1 LTRDRVSSETS
12 GNPFKARL
20 TVVWERPNR
29 SESSRNFMI
38 LQLVTMSKRFQEIW
52 MALRRERRSD
62 AAAHFGSQINCD
74 FALQQAILLTW
85 TTIRIMTSYPKR
97 FKKTCASR
105 EQGVWAI
112 VNWEDDTMKKYFL
125 AAAAACAM
133 LATNAALAANIS
145 IVSGSTGND
154 LAIFQ
159 ELVKPWEA
167 KTGNTVT
174 VVPMPSSTT
183 DQFGQYRLW
192 LAAGNSDIDVYQVDV
207 IWAPQLAEQFV
218 DLTEAAKDI
227 APLHFPSIIESQ
239 TVNGKLVAIPL
250 FTDAPALYYRKDL
263 LEKHGKAVPKTWKEM
278 GETAKFIQDAERAA
292 GNKDIQ
298 GFVFQGNAYE
308 GLTCNALE
316 WLKSNG
322 GGQVVEADGSISVNN
337 EKAASALEAIKGF
350 VGVVSPEGVL
360 AYQEEE
366 ARGVW
371 QTGNAVFMRNWPYA
385 YGLGNGDDS
394 KVKGLFDVTTL
405 PTGEGEGAGSAATL
419 GGWNIAVSKYSKN
432 LDAAVDLAKYLGSV
446 EYQKANAIKGSKLPT
461 IVSLYDDA
469 EIKAAQPIIPRWK
482 EVFLNAVPR
491 PSAPTKVKYNEVSSL
506 FWSAVHDTL
515 SGKGTAKEN
524 LETLEA
530 KLTEL
535 KGDAW

>member
-1 LTRDRVSSETS
+1 
-12 GNPFKARL
+12 
-20 TVVWERPNR
+20 
-29 SESSRNFMI
+29 
-38 LQLVTMSKRFQEIW
+38 
-52 MALRRERRSD
+52 
-62 AAAHFGSQINCD
+62 
-74 FALQQAILLTW
+74 
-85 TTIRIMTSYPKR
+85 
-97 FKKTCASR
+97 
-105 EQGVWAI
+105 
-112 VNWEDDTMKKYFL
+112 MKKYLL

-133 LATNAALAANIS
+133 LASNMVLAADLS
-145 IVSGSTGND
+145 FVSGATGKD
-154 LAIFQ
+154 IETLKEF
-159 ELVKPWEA
+159 LKPFEA
-167 KTGNTVT
+167 KSGHKVN

-192 LAAGNSDIDVYQVDV
+192 LAAGNSDIDVYQTDV
-207 IWAPQLAEQFV
+207 IWAPQLADQFL
-218 DLTEAAKDI
+218 DLTAAAAGVVKD
-227 APLHFPSIIESQ
+227 HFPSIIESQ
-239 TVNGKLVAIPL
+239 TVNGKLVALPV

-263 LEKHGKAVPKTWKEM
+263 LEKYKQAVPKTWAEM
-278 GETAKFIQDAERAA
+278 AATAKVVVEGERAA

-308 GLTCNALE
+308 GLTCDALE
-316 WLKSNG
+316 WVKSNG
-322 GGQVVEADGSISVNN
+322 GGQIVEPDGTISINN
-337 EKAASALEAIKGF
+337 DKAAAALDTIKGF
-350 VGVVSPEGVL
+350 IGTISPEGVL

-366 ARGVW
+366 SRGVW

-385 YGLGNGDDS
+385 FGLGNGDDS

-405 PTGEGEGAGSAATL
+405 PSGGDGTASAATL
-419 GGWNIAVSKYSKN
+419 GGWNVAVSKYSKN
-432 LDAAVDLAKYLGSV
+432 PDAAIELALFLGSA
-446 EYQKANAIKGSKLPT
+446 EAQKIRALKSSQLPT

-469 EIKAAQPIIPRWK
+469 DIKAAQPIIPRWK
-482 EVFLNAVPR
+482 DVFLNAVPR